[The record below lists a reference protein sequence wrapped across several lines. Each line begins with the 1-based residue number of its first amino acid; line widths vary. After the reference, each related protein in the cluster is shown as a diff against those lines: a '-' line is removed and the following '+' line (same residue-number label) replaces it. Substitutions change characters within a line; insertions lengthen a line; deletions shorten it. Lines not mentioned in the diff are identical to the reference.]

1 MLINKPRLQEL
12 MDREGLDGLIAG
24 TPQNVMYFTGIER
37 TEDAF
42 AVITRDAPKEPIYI
56 AFIGVIDQSLD
67 GFPGIKDTVGFG
79 TFYRQVLDGAV
90 LTEQEKRAEQMSMKV
105 PYTPSPLEGLLVAMD
120 KLGLSDKRVGF
131 DEESSSHAFLT
142 ALVEKSKGQIVP
154 ASDLI
159 REIRMVKTEEEVRRL
174 QASARVIE
182 RALVALQ
189 GVVRP
194 GISEYELAREFERSV
209 VSQGAR
215 PDFTLIRIGR
225 NAASHIINPGET
237 RLQKGES
244 IWFDLGVSLQG
255 YWADIARI
263 FTLGEPDQRVS
274 DFFKAMVIGEQAFV
288 DAAKAGMLVKDLFQ
302 LTVQAVR
309 DAGVPHYQRHHV
321 GHGIGLDCYD
331 PPTLTAAEETVL
343 ENNMVFCIETP
354 YYEFG
359 FGAVHVED
367 PVVIREGGNE
377 VLTEFPRRLIVID

>member
-1 MLINKPRLQEL
+1 MLINQPRLQEL
-12 MDREGLDGLIAG
+12 MDRQGLDGLIAG
-24 TPQNVMYFTGIER
+24 TPQNVMYFTGIQR
-37 TEDAF
+37 TEDSF
-42 AVITRDAPKEPIYI
+42 AVITRDTPEEPIYI
-56 AFIGVIDQSLD
+56 APISVIDQSLD
-67 GFPGIKDTVGFG
+67 GFPSIKDNVGYG
-79 TFYRQVLDGAV
+79 TFYRQILEGAV
-90 LTEQEKRAEQMSMKV
+90 LTEQEKRAVEMSMEAPFV
-105 PYTPSPLEGLLVAMD
+105 QSPLEGVLIALD
-120 KLGLSDKRVGF
+120 KLGLGDKRVGF
-131 DEESSSHAFLT
+131 DEESSSHAFFCELG
-142 ALVEKSKGQIVP
+142 EKSKGVITP

-159 REIRMVKTEEEVRRL
+159 REIRMVKTELEVKRL

-215 PDFTLIRIGR
+215 PDFSLIRIGR
-225 NAASHIINPGET
+225 NAASHIIDPGET
-237 RLQKGES
+237 CLQQGES
-244 IWFDLGVSLQG
+244 IWFDLGVIKEG

-263 FTLGEPDQRVS
+263 FTLGEPDQRVR
-274 DFFKAMVIGEQAFV
+274 DFFKAMVVGEEAFIE
-288 DAAKAGMLVKDLFQ
+288 AAKAGMMVKDLFQ
-302 LTVQAVR
+302 LTVEAVR

-331 PPTLTAAEETVL
+331 PPVLTAKEETLL

-377 VLTEFPRRLIVID
+377 VLTEFPRELIVID